1 MKPETT
7 PNQACES
14 GSLKVLR
21 LVEKVVPRGNGAPVK
36 LSYWQAST
44 RKPEA
49 VTKIRFPVYDRQ
61 TDENVFDWLISTAQ
75 DFRKIRQR
83 ERWNEL
89 KKIAEKPEV
98 VDRPKVA
105 D

>member
-7 PNQACES
+7 PSQECES

-21 LVEKVVPRGNGAPVK
+21 LVEKKALRVNGRPVK
-36 LSYWQAST
+36 LSYWQLST

-49 VTKIRFPVYDRQ
+49 VTRIKFPVYDR
-61 TDENVFDWLISTAQ
+61 EEGNVFNWIIRASE

-83 ERWNEL
+83 ERWNEF
-89 KKIAEKPEV
+89 KKISEKPKV
-98 VDRPKVA
+98 VDGTKVA

>member
-7 PNQACES
+7 PNQVCES
-14 GSLKVLR
+14 GSSKVLR
-21 LVEKVVPRGNGAPVK
+21 LVEKEVLRVSGRPVRH
-36 LSYWQAST
+36 SYWQVST

-49 VTKIRFPVYDRQ
+49 DTRIKRPVYDRN
-61 TDENVFDWLISTAQ
+61 TDGNVFKWLIATSE
-75 DFRKIRQR
+75 DFRKIKQR

-98 VDRPKVA
+98 LDGAKVA

>member
-7 PNQACES
+7 PNQECES

-21 LVEKVVPRGNGAPVK
+21 LVERVVRRDNGPPVK
-36 LSYWQAST
+36 HSYWHSST
-44 RKPEA
+44 KKPEA
-49 VTKIRFPVYDRQ
+49 DTRIKFPVYDRQ
-61 TDENVFDWLISTAQ
+61 TDGNVFDWLISTAD

-89 KKIAEKPEV
+89 KKIAEKPKV
-98 VDRPKVA
+98 VD
-105 D
+105 

>member
-7 PNQACES
+7 PSQECES

-21 LVEKVVPRGNGAPVK
+21 LVEREALQVNGRPVR

-44 RKPEA
+44 KSPEA
-49 VTKIRFPVYDRQ
+49 DTRIKFPVYDR
-61 TDENVFDWLISTAQ
+61 TKDKNVFDWLISTAD

-83 ERWNEL
+83 ERWNEF
-89 KKIAEKPEV
+89 KKIAEKPKV
-98 VDRPKVA
+98 VDGTKVA

>member
-7 PNQACES
+7 PSQECES

-21 LVEKVVPRGNGAPVK
+21 LVEREALQVNGRPVR
-36 LSYWQAST
+36 LSYWQLSI

-49 VTKIRFPVYDRQ
+49 DTRIKFPVYNRD
-61 TDENVFDWLISTAQ
+61 TDGNVFDWLISTAD

-83 ERWNEL
+83 ERWNEF
-89 KKIAEKPEV
+89 KKIAEKPKV
-98 VDRPKVA
+98 VDGTKVA

>member
-7 PNQACES
+7 PSQGCES

-21 LVEKVVPRGNGAPVK
+21 LVEKVVPRGNGQPVK
-36 LSYWQAST
+36 LSYWQVST
-44 RKPEA
+44 KKPEA
-49 VTKIRFPVYDRQ
+49 DTRIKFPVYDRAR
-61 TDENVFDWLISTAQ
+61 DGNVFDWLISTAD
-75 DFRKIRQR
+75 DFRNIRQR

-89 KKIAEKPEV
+89 KKIAEKPKV
-98 VDRPKVA
+98 VDGSKVA

>member
-21 LVEKVVPRGNGAPVK
+21 LVEKVVRQANGQPGK
-36 LSYWQAST
+36 LSYWQVST